1 MKFIQVV
8 IFNKIILQPNG
19 EKKMESVFTALFF
32 AHTLEDEGSNQFV
45 SEIINSMMIN
55 TILLINQISS
65 FYHHSLSK
73 GHIYSILKLSLW
85 EFLKLWL
92 NLTSKYF
99 VTHIFFNSRR
109 HVNPPNKQLD

>member
-1 MKFIQVV
+1 MEVYEIYLGCHIQQNH
-8 IFNKIILQPNG
+8 IAAKRR
-19 EKKMESVFTALFF
+19 KKMESGFTALFF

-85 EFLKLWL
+85 EFL
-92 NLTSKYF
+92 
-99 VTHIFFNSRR
+99 
-109 HVNPPNKQLD
+109 